1 MLSSGRTSGLCG
13 IDNSS
18 QHGAGP
24 INSLTDKIRINYA
37 GVIIVLTMIMGGGT
51 TQRLWTDHILQIV
64 LLPAMVVG
72 FYNFDKWRLDTLTK
86 MLVLTVIFLCL
97 LQFLPFNPYGPF
109 TATENLVPPPRF
121 WTMSAQGSLESI
133 LVTIPLL
140 GLFVYVSCFGEYEQQ
155 LLIRFI
161 FLGFAINLVSGVIEL
176 SYGTDVR
183 IEGVLPF
190 TIRSGLFANE
200 NHFSTLV
207 FMMIPLLAWRFMWCS
222 KRPLIYIAIA
232 LLLVGFLFAVGS
244 RAGMGIS
251 AALAVFCLFWKAT
264 EKEGLIIRVGALAVL
279 IALAVISFSFLESG
293 SALEGD
299 LRLVFYKNTLKAI
312 AEHWVTGTGLGTFV
326 FIYPMFEPKEDIV
339 RVYANHAHND
349 YLELLLEIGFLFFI
363 PLMALFFF
371 QLFRHAMRN
380 ALTQAATL
388 SVLAVLLHSLVDYP
402 LRTMAI
408 ATTFTVLLAIILS
421 KGQMTISPVEEPDMA
436 SQRSRRSGS
445 DKSRSGRSDRS
456 TSRRHGEL
464 PRSSQSGNR
473 PPSRQAVD
481 RSDPGTSTGRTG
493 FREPVE
499 RPSPGKSGNLPH
511 HQQRTNQPHPG
522 GYRPQPDPARS
533 RHPKEEVIFPTP
545 RPQHQERSQDTSR
558 RPSDPNRRHPPEDE
572 K

>member
-1 MLSSGRTSGLCG
+1 MCG
-13 IDNSS
+13 IHNSS
-18 QHGAGP
+18 KHGAGP
-24 INSLTDKIRINYA
+24 IDSLTDKIRINYA
-37 GVIIVLTMIMGGGT
+37 GVIIVFAMIMGGGT
-51 TQRLWTDHILQIV
+51 TQRLWTDHVLQIAM
-64 LLPAMVVG
+64 LPAMIIG

-86 MLVLTVIFLCL
+86 VLVLAIIFLCL

-109 TATENLVPPPRF
+109 AATEDLVPPPRF

-133 LVTIPLL
+133 LFTLPLL
-140 GLFVYVSCFGEYEQQ
+140 GLFVFISCFGEYEQQ

-161 FLGFAINLVSGVIEL
+161 FLGFAINFVSGVIEL
-176 SYGTDVR
+176 SYGTNVE
-183 IEGVLPF
+183 IEGVFPF
-190 TIRSGLFANE
+190 TVRSGLFANE

-207 FMMIPLLAWRFMWCS
+207 FMMIPLIAWRFMWYS

-264 EKEGLIIRVGALAVL
+264 EKEGLVIRVGALAVL

-312 AEHWVTGTGLGTFV
+312 AEHWITGTGLGTFV
-326 FIYPMFEPKEDIV
+326 FIYPMFEPQEDIV

-349 YLELLLEIGFLFFI
+349 YLELLLETGFLFFI
-363 PLMALFFF
+363 PLMVLFFF

-408 ATTFTVLLAIILS
+408 ATIFTVLLAIILS
-421 KGQMTISPVEEPDMA
+421 KGQMTISPVEEPDISA
-436 SQRSRRSGS
+436 RRSRQSGN
-445 DKSRSGRSDRS
+445 DKSTSGRSHQSRSHRDAERPRTPHSGKRPRSGRPGHQQKPNAGRTKSQKPEDRS
-456 TSRRHGEL
+456 PPRHSGNQ
-464 PRSSQSGNR
+464 PQQRPSSDQRPSSQ
-473 PPSRQAVD
+473 
-481 RSDPGTSTGRTG
+481 
-493 FREPVE
+493 E
-499 RPSPGKSGNLPH
+499 RH
-511 HQQRTNQPHPG
+511 H
-522 GYRPQPDPARS
+522 PDPAHPRRS
-533 RHPKEEVIFPTP
+533 REDVIPLDH
-545 RPQHQERSQDTSR
+545 RPQQHGKSQDIHQ
-558 RPSDPNRRHPPEDE
+558 RPTEPNRRRPPEDDQ
-572 K
+572 